1 MAKITNERTGEYLKE
16 ALRALKEKGGEC
28 PSGELIKEIA
38 KSLSFTEYESSINN
52 SDNIA
57 G

>member
-1 MAKITNERTGEYLKE
+1 MAKIANERTGEYLKE

-28 PSGELIKEIA
+28 PSGELI
-38 KSLSFTEYESSINN
+38 S
-52 SDNIA
+52 